1 MQLFSACRLIDW
13 RSFLANLQKAAHR
26 NFAKKWPK
34 NTAVIECE
42 ILALPTDGLSQR
54 INNI

>member
-1 MQLFSACRLIDW
+1 MQLFSVCRLIDW

-26 NFAKKWPK
+26 KKWPK

-42 ILALPTDGLSQR
+42 ILALPTDGFSQR